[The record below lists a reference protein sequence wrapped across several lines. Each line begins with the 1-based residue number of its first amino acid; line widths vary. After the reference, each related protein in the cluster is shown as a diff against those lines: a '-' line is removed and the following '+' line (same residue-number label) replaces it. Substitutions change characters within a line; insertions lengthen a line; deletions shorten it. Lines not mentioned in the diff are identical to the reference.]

1 MRFLLI
7 YLLGAIFSLNI
18 CAEVIQ
24 CSRNFGDCEPND
36 LPELDQDIYTVK
48 RYNFKDFKYEKCE
61 VGLNSVTNETL
72 SIKKDKIV
80 ESVNEIKTLCNGYRG
95 GLNIV
100 EGFKIVYKCLQN
112 IE

>member
-1 MRFLLI
+1 MKLLLI
-7 YLLGAIFSLNI
+7 YLLGVALQINI
-18 CAEVIQ
+18 YAEVIQ
-24 CSRNFGDCEPND
+24 CSRHFGDCSPND
-36 LPELDQDIYTVK
+36 LPELDQDSYTVK
-48 RYNFKDFKYEKCE
+48 RYNFKDFIYEKCE

-80 ESVNEIKTLCNGYRG
+80 ESVIEIKTLCNGYRG

-100 EGFKIVYKCLQN
+100 EGFKIVYKCLKN